1 MTATGYF
8 GIRAKITIVDR
19 TLRLTRP
26 NGNGYGEEQY
36 KEKCPSKDVEHVD
49 QRENKNILHFCAVR
63 MCTDNITRAKLS
75 YRLVFYFFYFTHTTV
90 LQLKSQR

>member
-1 MTATGYF
+1 MNGFKWNAHLERSGKEQRMTATGYF

-36 KEKCPSKDVEHVD
+36 KEKCPSKDVDQHVD
-49 QRENKNILHFCAVR
+49 QRENKIFCIFARCVCVR
-63 MCTDNITRAKLS
+63 TI
-75 YRLVFYFFYFTHTTV
+75 
-90 LQLKSQR
+90 